1 MGFTQLYCLLLTNNS
16 RERIYP
22 FRKVGKH
29 PWFIGREMVRQHRRA
44 PGCPQPHRLRFGKIT
59 FHRVLSHLI
68 PFNKTLKNRSV
79 SAWASHPPYGV
90 VQHFSI
96 QHTPIKTLPGG
107 TDKSVPYEISVQLP
121 TKQKAPPV
129 GETFL
134 YVGITYL
141 PGKCNVLSCRCNT
154 PVECCR
160 HLRENEKPHPKGHGH
175 SYVGITYLP
184 GKSPCKYCRRR

>member
-1 MGFTQLYCLLLTNNS
+1 MHSLRIVPTNSNLS
-16 RERIYP
+16 
-22 FRKVGKH
+22 
-29 PWFIGREMVRQHRRA
+29 GR
-44 PGCPQPHRLRFGKIT
+44 CDF
-59 FHRVLSHLI
+59 
-68 PFNKTLKNRSV
+68 
-79 SAWASHPPYGV
+79 WA
-90 VQHFSI
+90 
-96 QHTPIKTLPGG
+96 K
-107 TDKSVPYEISVQLP
+107 K
-121 TKQKAPPV
+121 KAPPV

>member
-1 MGFTQLYCLLLTNNS
+1 MILLSICPTMIDDKGRRPVTKKNEKMIRFSQQIGKHSFGDVIIIWQSGYPKGGWQASAGWRNVEWDALRGVR

-44 PGCPQPHRLRFGKIT
+44 PGCPPPHRLRFGKIT

-79 SAWASHPPYGV
+79 SAGASHPPYGV

-107 TDKSVPYEISVQLP
+107 TDKSVPYETSRQIPISLF
-121 TKQKAPPV
+121 AA
-129 GETFL
+129 
-134 YVGITYL
+134 
-141 PGKCNVLSCRCNT
+141 S
-154 PVECCR
+154 
-160 HLRENEKPHPKGHGH
+160 
-175 SYVGITYLP
+175 S
-184 GKSPCKYCRRR
+184 